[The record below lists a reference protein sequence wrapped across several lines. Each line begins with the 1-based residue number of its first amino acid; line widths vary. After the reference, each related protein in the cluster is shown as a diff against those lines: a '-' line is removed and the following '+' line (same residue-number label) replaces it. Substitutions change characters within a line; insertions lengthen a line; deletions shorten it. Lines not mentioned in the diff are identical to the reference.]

1 MRTFNILVLALALG
15 ACGGKEGGANSLQEA
30 EAQARADSAESGQ
43 IECAVGGAKGFTRTC
58 TVDRAIEKAELML
71 TIRHDDGGF
80 RRFRVLKDGRGVVTA
95 DGAEPAMVSTIGS
108 NAIEVQVGQDRYRL
122 PATVKGKAAPAK

>member
-1 MRTFNILVLALALG
+1 
-15 ACGGKEGGANSLQEA
+15 
-30 EAQARADSAESGQ
+30 
-43 IECAVGGAKGFTRTC
+43 
-58 TVDRAIEKAELML
+58 ML

-95 DGAEPAMVSTIGS
+95 DGAEPALVSTIGS